1 MRFSR
6 PQDLHVV
13 RRLREIC
20 EREDLKADGR
30 GLATLVGAAQGDFRG
45 CLNTLQML
53 KARNDEVSEPIVRR
67 ATSGMKEAEVSQ
79 MSVLNDLFSPL
90 SRKRAKELG
99 ISEEETR
106 FVSRLSRT
114 VESCDSLDKIA
125 IGAL

>member
-1 MRFSR
+1 
-6 PQDLHVV
+6 
-13 RRLREIC
+13 
-20 EREDLKADGR
+20 
-30 GLATLVGAAQGDFRG
+30 
-45 CLNTLQML
+45 ML